1 MTGTPFGKAQRVAR
15 VSSSSNLFLPA
26 YAVTSFPGFRP
37 CLVLPTDVAYP
48 DQVEAAA
55 ATVES
60 WFGPID
66 VWVNNAMASVL
77 SPAMKLTADEYQRV
91 TNVTYLGYV
100 YGTLAAL
107 RRMVPRE
114 CVVL

>member
-1 MTGTPFGKAQRVAR
+1 MSGAA
-15 VSSSSNLFLPA
+15 
-26 YAVTSFPGFRP
+26 
-37 CLVLPTDVAYP
+37 DHVAYP

-60 WFGPID
+60 RFDPID

-77 SPAMKLTADEYQRV
+77 SPAMKMTAEEYQRV
-91 TNVTYLGYV
+91 TDVTYLGYV